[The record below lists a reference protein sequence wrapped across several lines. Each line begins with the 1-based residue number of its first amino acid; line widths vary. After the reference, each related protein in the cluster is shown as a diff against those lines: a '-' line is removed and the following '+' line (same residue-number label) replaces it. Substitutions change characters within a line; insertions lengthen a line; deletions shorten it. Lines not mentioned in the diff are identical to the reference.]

1 MTIDIPKD
9 WCLNMAKL
17 DGDGEIGAGLPGHP
31 LRGDSMR
38 DYLEQRERTLEA
50 RVHMLTNALEA
61 IAMMRTQ
68 GECPLAAEMRKIAI
82 AAVAPT
88 E

>member
-1 MTIDIPKD
+1 MPDIPKD

-17 DGDGEIGAGLPGHP
+17 EGDGEIGAGSLDHP
-31 LRGDSMR
+31 LRGGSMR
-38 DYLEQRERTLEA
+38 DYLEQREQTLEA
-50 RVHMLTNALEA
+50 RVHTLTNALEA
-61 IAMMRTQ
+61 IAMMRAQ

-82 AAVAPT
+82 AAVVTT